1 MENGIQIR
9 FPRPDH
15 LLMNLKMTCT
25 SLSIVDRFLDK
36 ESILFKLSP
45 IADSVKIRKGNIV
58 TWVASR
64 NGDKKARTTKQ
75 KTWKWNQVLTLAIL
89 FHLDHWNT
97 SITSTGSSVKREG
110 LPFIM
115 ANVSSNRK
123 PNASLDKQEKG
134 HPRSPPLILRQ
145 GLRKAVQPCN

>member
-1 MENGIQIR
+1 
-9 FPRPDH
+9 
-15 LLMNLKMTCT
+15 MTCT

-75 KTWKWNQVLTLAIL
+75 KTWK
-89 FHLDHWNT
+89 
-97 SITSTGSSVKREG
+97 
-110 LPFIM
+110 
-115 ANVSSNRK
+115 
-123 PNASLDKQEKG
+123 
-134 HPRSPPLILRQ
+134 
-145 GLRKAVQPCN
+145 